1 MAANRYARRK
11 HPKFADHIVGKEHIS
26 VDEVRAALATVRI
39 ENDRK
44 ESSGHSDALGIII
57 EEDLE
62 LYEAIVEKDWK
73 NAENELIQSIQVRF
87 ELYKIFIERRR
98 NRRAKRISAVKVMA
112 G

>member
-1 MAANRYARRK
+1 M
-11 HPKFADHIVGKEHIS
+11 
-26 VDEVRAALATVRI
+26 DEVRAALATVRI

-44 ESSGHSDALGIII
+44 EEAGHSDALGIII

-62 LYEAIVEKDWK
+62 LYESIVEKDWQ

-98 NRRAKRISAVKVMA
+98 NRRAKRISAIKGMA
-112 G
+112 V